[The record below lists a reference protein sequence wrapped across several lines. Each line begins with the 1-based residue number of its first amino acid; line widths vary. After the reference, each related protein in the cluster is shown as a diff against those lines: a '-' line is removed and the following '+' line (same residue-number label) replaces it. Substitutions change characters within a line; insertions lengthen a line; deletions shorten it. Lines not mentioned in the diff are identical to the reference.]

1 MLGAQRSAD
10 RVSLEELEAIVRSA
24 GKAVM
29 DVYAGAFAVER
40 KLDGSPVTEADRRAE
55 EIILDGLER
64 LTPGTPIVS
73 EEKIDLASDGGEPA
87 GWRREDRV
95 FWLVDPLDGT
105 KEFVSR
111 NGEFTINVAL
121 VEEGIPA
128 VGVVFAPALRRLF
141 AAAARR
147 GAIVD
152 DPAGRRPVA
161 ARVAPAEGAT
171 VVSSRS
177 HGNADALER
186 FTSGRRIAAQ
196 VTAGS
201 SLKFCL
207 VAAGQADIYPR
218 FGRTMEWDT
227 AAGDAVLRAAGGRVT
242 DLEGRELR
250 YGKPGFEN
258 PQFVAWGRDSE
269 AGAARGAA
277 RRGGARDLGP
287 SD

>member
-1 MLGAQRSAD
+1 M
-10 RVSLEELEAIVRSA
+10 E
-24 GKAVM
+24 
-29 DVYAGAFAVER
+29 VYAGAFAVER

-64 LTPGTPIVS
+64 LAPGTPVVS
-73 EEKIDLASDGGEPA
+73 EEKVDSASAGGEPA
-87 GWRREDRV
+87 ESRPQGRA

-121 VEEGIPA
+121 VEEGIP
-128 VGVVFAPALRRLF
+128 VLGVVFAPALQRLF
-141 AAAARR
+141 AAAAPR

-152 DPAGRRPVA
+152 DPAGRRSVA
-161 ARVAPAEGAT
+161 ARVAPADGAT

-177 HGNADALER
+177 HGNAEAMDR
-186 FTSGRRIAAQ
+186 FTSGRRVASH

-227 AAGDAVLRAAGGRVT
+227 AAGDAVLRVAGGRVT

-258 PQFVAWGRDSE
+258 PHFVAWGCESE
-269 AGAARGAA
+269 AGAPA
-277 RRGGARDLGP
+277 P
-287 SD
+287 SG